1 VWPLDGVLT
10 DGTISY
16 SAWQV
21 MFFELCHGILSL
33 LAALSVSLAVLF
45 LTSITYP
52 SGYSMFDIRS
62 LSRSLGPTRWSR
74 VVICMVLL
82 SLSAGLLAHT
92 LEDLFFA
99 WF

>member
-1 VWPLDGVLT
+1 VWPLGEVLT
-10 DGTISY
+10 DGLESY
-16 SAWQV
+16 SVWQV
-21 MFFELCHGILSL
+21 LFFELCHGILSL

-45 LTSITYP
+45 LISITSPY
-52 SGYSMFDIRS
+52 GYSMFDVRS
-62 LSRSLGPTRWSR
+62 LSRSMGQSRWSR

-92 LEDLFFA
+92 LEDLFLS